1 MDIKITSVWCTTK
14 NPTQSQFYLHTHN
27 EYEIFC
33 ILSGNAQYSVEGN
46 KYKLMPGDIMIMR
59 KNEFHYLLLKS
70 NEPYERI
77 VVNFSVDAE
86 MESNDLLAPFICR
99 KAGERNHYRPSSL
112 QYNHMLYYLKKLCKA
127 NTMQKKSCYLLPF
140 LSELNEAFE
149 LDFNSQKP
157 TKDKATH
164 IINYINS
171 HLEEDISLTGVSED
185 FFISSNHINRI
196 IKETSGTT
204 FWEYV
209 TVKRLSLAREQIK
222 SGRKP
227 IEACFSSG
235 FKDYATFFRSY
246 KKHFGVSPKAD
257 KSPIPL
263 TEIQN

>member
-1 MDIKITSVWCTTK
+1 MDIKITSMWSTTK
-14 NPTQSQFYLHTHN
+14 NPMQSQFRLHTHN

-46 KYKLMPGDIMIMR
+46 KYRLIPGDIMIMR

-77 VVNFSVDAE
+77 VVNFSVGAE
-86 MESNDLLAPFICR
+86 MEGNDLLAPFISR
-99 KAGERNHYRPSSL
+99 NAGERNHYRPSSL
-112 QYNHMLYYLKKLCKA
+112 QYNHMLYYLKKLCRA
-127 NTMQKKSCYLLPF
+127 DNAQKKLCYLLPF
-140 LSELNEAFE
+140 LDELCEAFE
-149 LDFNSQKP
+149 LNFDLQKP

-171 HLEEDISLTGVSED
+171 HLEEDISLTGVSEE

-209 TVKRLSLAREQIK
+209 TVKRLFLARERIQ
-222 SGRKP
+222 SGQKP
-227 IEACFSSG
+227 TEASISSG
-235 FKDYATFFRSY
+235 FRDYATFFRSY

-257 KSPIPL
+257 KNPSRR
-263 TEIQN
+263 TEAQD